1 MSLITRLAAAA
12 GLAAVLAAPAFA
24 QTSSTA
30 LNGQLNWGD
39 VVANINVVT
48 RDSAH
53 SAAAIATS
61 AGNAVS
67 GANITG
73 GLDAESDQRMTGRAS
88 ASARLEGGNVRDAV
102 AMSTAQSNTLQA
114 QTVDGDLNLKAAQF
128 AYGDAD
134 AYSRV
139 DIGNARTLAASSS
152 AANNN
157 AATAAD
163 HGDLSVDLFQQ
174 STSSAKAYTD
184 VDACCTGAT
193 AAGASSAN
201 NTWSS
206 ASTTSTVDAKFH
218 QESWG
223 AASEAT
229 TDVYQYRAY
238 DVTAATTAAANS
250 ATMANEWGYAQLRGT
265 QTAATDVK
273 ADTRVT
279 LSNWTGTATA
289 SAYGVGN
296 ATLATNV
303 GSDMVINLDQV
314 NSGGVDSN
322 AQFTGGTGDYSDVV
336 VASTAIGNAFTGYV
350 CSQCGD
356 AVLTGNVSQ
365 SNSGNIISTG
375 SISTNNAGMVVGSA
389 SAIGNSATFITTQK
403 GNGTP

>member
-24 QTSSTA
+24 QNTSTA

-39 VVANINVVT
+39 VVANISVVT
-48 RDSAH
+48 HDDAK
-53 SAAAIATS
+53 SAAAIATA

-67 GANITG
+67 GANFTG
-73 GLDAESDQRMTGRAS
+73 GLDADSRQQMNARTS
-88 ASARLEGGNVRDAV
+88 ASARLEGGNIRDAA
-102 AMSTAQSNTLQA
+102 AMATAQSNTAQA
-114 QTVDGDLNLKAAQF
+114 QTVNGALNLKSAQF
-128 AYGDAD
+128 SYGDAD
-134 AYSRV
+134 AYTRV
-139 DIGNARTLAASSS
+139 DIANARTLSAASS

-163 HGDLSVDLFQQ
+163 HGDLNVNLFQQ

-206 ASTTSTVDAKFH
+206 SSTTSTVDSKFQ

-250 ATMANEWGYAQLRGT
+250 ATMANEWGYAQLRGS
-265 QTAATDVK
+265 QTAATNVK

-303 GSDMVINLDQV
+303 GSDMVINLDQL
-314 NSGGVDSN
+314 NTGGVSSN
-322 AQFTGGTGDYSDVV
+322 AQFTGGTGDHGDVV
-336 VASTAIGNAFTGYV
+336 GASTAIGNAFTGYV
-350 CSQCGD
+350 CPQCGD
-356 AVLTGNVSQ
+356 AALTGAVSQ
-365 SNSGNIISTG
+365 TNAGNIISTG
-375 SISTNNAGMVVGSA
+375 SITTNAAGMIVGSA
-389 SAIGNSATFITTQK
+389 SAIGNSSTFITTQK
-403 GNGTP
+403 GN